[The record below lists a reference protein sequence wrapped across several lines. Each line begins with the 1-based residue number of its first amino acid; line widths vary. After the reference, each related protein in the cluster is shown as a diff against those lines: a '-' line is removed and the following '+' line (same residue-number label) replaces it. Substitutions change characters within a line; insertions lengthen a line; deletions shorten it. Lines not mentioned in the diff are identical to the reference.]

1 MGKNLYIGNLAEAV
15 TEADLKTNFEQAGS
29 VVSVNI
35 IKDKYTGQSRG
46 FGFVEMKTEEEAKEA
61 IKRFD
66 NGELLGKNI
75 KVNEA
80 KPKPVSSNGRPGG
93 PRSGGGGRGFGPP
106 NPGRGWR
113 S

>member
-1 MGKNLYIGNLAEAV
+1 MGKNLYIGNLPEAV
-15 TEADLKTNFEQAGS
+15 TETDLKTNFEQAGS

-46 FGFVEMKTEEEAKEA
+46 FGFIEMGTEEEAKEA

-66 NGELLGKNI
+66 NGELLGNAI

-80 KPKPVSSNGRPGG
+80 KPKTDSSQRRPGG
-93 PRSGGGGRGFGPP
+93 PGSGGGGPK
-106 NPGRGWR
+106 PGRGWR
-113 S
+113 F

>member
-15 TEADLKTNFEQAGS
+15 TETDLKTNFEQAGS

-35 IKDKYTGQSRG
+35 IKDRYTGLSRG
-46 FGFVEMKTEEEAKEA
+46 FGFIEMGTEEEAKEA

-66 NGELLGKNI
+66 NGELLGNAI

-80 KPKPVSSNGRPGG
+80 KPKPDSSNGRRGG
-93 PRSGGGGRGFGPP
+93 LRSGGGGRGGGFK
-106 NPGRGWR
+106 PGRSW
-113 S
+113 

>member
-15 TEADLKTNFEQAGS
+15 TETDLKTNFEQAGS

-35 IKDKYTGQSRG
+35 IKDKYTGLSRG
-46 FGFVEMKTEEEAKEA
+46 FGFVEMGTEEEAKEA

-66 NGELLGKNI
+66 NGELLGNAI

-80 KPKPVSSNGRPGG
+80 KPKADSSPGRPGG
-93 PRSGGGGRGFGPP
+93 LRSGGGRGRGPK
-106 NPGRGWR
+106 PGRGWR
-113 S
+113 F

>member
-15 TEADLKTNFEQAGS
+15 TETDLKTNFEQAGS

-35 IKDKYTGQSRG
+35 IKDRYTGLSRG
-46 FGFVEMKTEEEAKEA
+46 FGFIEMGTEEEAKEA

-66 NGELLGKNI
+66 NGELLGNAI

-80 KPKPVSSNGRPGG
+80 KPKPDSSNRRPGG
-93 PRSGGGGRGFGPP
+93 LRNGGDGRGGGPK
-106 NPGRGWR
+106 PGRGWR
-113 S
+113 F